1 MRRNRGVGMIEFKN
15 VRKVY
20 NKKNEIIA
28 NGTFRVE
35 QGEFVFLVGPSGSGK
50 STLLKM
56 LYKMEKPTGGT
67 ISIFEKSVKKIRR
80 TKLRRSVG
88 IVFQDF
94 ETSLLKNKTVYENV
108 AYVLES
114 QGRNPFKIK
123 KQALEALERLGIL
136 DKQKSYP
143 HELSGGEKQRVA
155 IARAIVNK
163 PKVLIC
169 DEPTGNLDQEN
180 AEVVMDYLNQLNDEG
195 ATIVMTTHN
204 FYILEKYNKRTLLV
218 EDGEVREKA
227 VDVSKSM
234 STEKNISL
242 SNLLMDRKNDSL
254 AE

>member
-1 MRRNRGVGMIEFKN
+1 MIEFKK

-28 NGTFRVE
+28 DVTFKVE
-35 QGEFVFLVGPSGSGK
+35 QGEFVFLVGPSGAGK

-56 LYKMEKPTGGT
+56 LYKMEKPTSGV
-67 ISIFEKSVKKIRR
+67 ISIFDRDVRKIRR
-80 TKLRRSVG
+80 TKLRRKVG

-114 QGRNPFKIK
+114 QGKNPFKIK

-163 PKVLIC
+163 PEILIC

-180 AEVVMDYLNQLNDEG
+180 AEVVMGYLNQLNEEG

-204 FYILEKYNKRTLLV
+204 FYILEKQNKRTLLV
-218 EDGEVREKA
+218 ENGEVVEKE
-227 VDVSKSM
+227 VDSNKSM

-242 SNLLMDRKNDSL
+242 SNLLMDRKSETV